1 MSIFEILTLT
11 IFKMK
16 KGIFLII
23 MLLLFSFD
31 FYAQVNPNSTYVNSY
46 TKSNGTY
53 VQGYYRTTPNTT
65 INDNY
70 STYPNVNPYTGQQG
84 TVQPTYS
91 TQSSNSYYS
100 TPTPTYSTP
109 SSNSYYSTPTPTY
122 STRSS
127 NSYYSTPTPTYS
139 TPTNSGYYYN
149 RN

>member
-1 MSIFEILTLT
+1 
-11 IFKMK
+11 MK
-16 KGIFLII
+16 NGIFLII

-31 FYAQVNPNSTYVNSY
+31 FYAQVNPNSTYVNGY

-53 VQGYYRTTPNTT
+53 VQGYYRTTPNAT

-91 TQSSNSYYS
+91 TPSTNSYYSTPTYSTPSTTNSYYYS
-100 TPTPTYSTP
+100 TPTPTYTTP
-109 SSNSYYSTPTPTY
+109 STTNSYYS
-122 STRSS
+122 
-127 NSYYSTPTPTYS
+127 TPTYS

-149 RN
+149 RQ